1 VRRFVS
7 PLDVWQ
13 DRLAPSEVL
22 AACRTVH
29 PRAELVHL
37 AHDRWV
43 LVTLDGDDAL
53 KQQGQ
58 RLLAETRRANAGF
71 CARHPL
77 VNPRDVDR
85 LTVGL
90 KVALLKAMGARIV
103 DLYTTRDPSGA
114 IALDFQRADFMARHE
129 TANGFWQAYDAPQDA
144 ERAAALR
151 DLTDPARAND
161 AWRHARTLTHTPG
174 LRMAAAI
181 EPDRSSTRRRI
192 TPTLTH

>member
-1 VRRFVS
+1 MQRFVS

-13 DRLAPSEVL
+13 ERLAPSEVV

-29 PRAELVHL
+29 PAAELVHV

-43 LVTLDGDDAL
+43 LVTMDGDDVL
-53 KQQGQ
+53 KAQGR
-58 RLLAETRRANAGF
+58 RLLARTQTANAAF
-71 CARHPL
+71 CAKHPM
-77 VNPRDVDR
+77 VNPRAVDR

-103 DLYTTRDPSGA
+103 DLYTTRDPSSA

-129 TANGFWQAYDAPQDA
+129 TANGFWQAYDAPREA

-151 DLTDPARAND
+151 DLTDPARARDVWNVS
-161 AWRHARTLTHTPG
+161 RTLQHAPYGKMT
-174 LRMAAAI
+174 AAI
-181 EPDRSSTRRRI
+181 QPDRSSTHRRI
-192 TPTLTH
+192 ATIH